1 MLVLSGTRNF
11 FGSTKSSLRNQP
23 LILAGTGLG
32 LSSSMA
38 STCGRSVWVRT
49 SLTSTGKEGG
59 GSAGSSLAGEPKSR
73 ALGRQLSFKFHVR
86 QSGLFSLTMTREAPG
101 PSVIGYHLLS

>member
-11 FGSTKSSLRNQP
+11 FGLIKSSLRNQP
-23 LILAGTGLG
+23 LILAGAGFG

-38 STCGRSVWVRT
+38 STCGRSVCVRT
-49 SLTSTGKEGG
+49 SLTSTGKGG
-59 GSAGSSLAGEPKSR
+59 GGGAGSFCAGEPKSR
-73 ALGRQLSFKFHVR
+73 ALARQLSFKFHVR
-86 QSGLFSLTMTREAPG
+86 QSALSLTMTREAPG